1 MIKRIYFFM
10 LNKILLCSAFLFSVT
25 ALAERPD
32 YFNDEIDKEYRAVLK
47 HMDEMMPQTDLELAY
62 LPSFYPF
69 SIFDIHATK
78 FKNDKDKQAF
88 TNFNLGVL
96 GSQFL
101 NVKEQ
106 VGTKLPNLVICKKEK
121 CTEQRLKLI
130 RSFLDVSEAE
140 ILAFKNSQT
149 LKLVQQ
155 SAPHVY
161 RVNNT
166 FYSPTQLISYTPSR
180 YAGFVPSA
188 DYKILS
194 PDAEP
199 NLMELSAD
207 TQELRDLMVEYKVAA
222 ITKDEYDSVNV
233 IFGGLSDNHWGV
245 VLLDKYTIPK
255 SGDRNAFGLEY
266 DIIKPLSKTS
276 FYYQTN

>member
-1 MIKRIYFFM
+1 M
-10 LNKILLCSAFLFSVT
+10 
-25 ALAERPD
+25 
-32 YFNDEIDKEYRAVLK
+32 DEI
-47 HMDEMMPQTDLELAY
+47 MPQTDEELAY

-101 NVKEQ
+101 NVEQ
-106 VGTKLPNLVICKKEK
+106 QIGTKLPNLVICKKDK

-130 RSFLDVSEAE
+130 QSFLAESEAQ
-140 ILAFKNSQT
+140 ILAFKNNQK
-149 LKLVQQ
+149 LKLIQQ

-166 FYSPTQLISYTPSR
+166 FYSPTQLISYTPSI

-188 DYKILS
+188 DYKTFT
-194 PDAEP
+194 PDDAP
-199 NLMELSAD
+199 GLMALSA
-207 TQELRDLMVEYKVAA
+207 TSQKLRDLMVKFKVAA
-222 ITKDEYDSVNV
+222 VKKDEYDSVNV

-245 VLLDKYTIPK
+245 VLLDKYSIPRE
-255 SGDRNAFGLEY
+255 GDRNAFGLEY
-266 DIIKPLSKTS
+266 EIIKPLSKTS

>member
-1 MIKRIYFFM
+1 M
-10 LNKILLCSAFLFSVT
+10 LNKMLLSGAFLFSVT
-25 ALAERPD
+25 AMADMPA
-32 YFNDEIDKEYRAVLK
+32 YFNNEIDQEYRAVLK

-78 FKNDKDKQAF
+78 LKNDKDKQAF

-101 NVKEQ
+101 NVEPQ
-106 VGTKLPNLVICKKEK
+106 VGTKLPNLVICKKDK
-121 CTEQRLKLI
+121 CTEQRLKQI
-130 RSFLDVSEAE
+130 SSFLAVSEE
-140 ILAFKNSQT
+140 QILAFKNNIS
-149 LKLVQQ
+149 LNLVQLT
-155 SAPHVY
+155 APNVY
-161 RVNNT
+161 RINNT
-166 FYSPTQLISYTPSR
+166 FYSPTQLLSYTPSK

-194 PDAEP
+194 PDTASS
-199 NLMELSAD
+199 LMELSAD
-207 TQELRDLMVEYKVAA
+207 SQKLRDLMIKHKVAA
-222 ITKDEYDSVNV
+222 VTKDKNDCVNV

-245 VLLDKYTIPK
+245 VLLDKSNIPRK
-255 SGDRNAFGLEY
+255 GDRNAIGLEY
-266 DIIKPLSKTS
+266 DVIKPLSETS

>member
-1 MIKRIYFFM
+1 MFFFM
-10 LNKILLCSAFLFSVT
+10 LNKILLCSALLFSVT

-32 YFNDEIDKEYRAVLK
+32 YFNDEIEQEYLAVLK
-47 HMDEMMPQTDLELAY
+47 HMDEMMPQTDVELAY

-96 GSQFL
+96 GSQYL
-101 NVKEQ
+101 NVEQ
-106 VGTKLPNLVICKKEK
+106 QIGTKLPNLFICKKDQ
-121 CTEQRLKLI
+121 CTEQRLKQI
-130 RSFLDVSEAE
+130 SSFLAVSDEQ
-140 ILAFKNSQT
+140 ILAFKNNIS
-149 LKLVQQ
+149 LNLVQLT
-155 SAPHVY
+155 APNVY

-166 FYSPTQLISYTPSR
+166 FYSPTQLLSYTPST

-188 DYKILS
+188 DYKTLS
-194 PDAEP
+194 PGEAP
-199 NLMELSAD
+199 SLMELSAD
-207 TQELRDLMVEYKVAA
+207 SQKLRDLMVKFKVAA
-222 ITKDEYDSVNV
+222 VTKDEYDNINV

-245 VLLDKYTIPK
+245 VLLDKYSIPRE
-255 SGDRNAFGLEY
+255 GDRNALGLEY
-266 DIIKPLSKTS
+266 EIIKPLSKTS

>member
-1 MIKRIYFFM
+1 M

-25 ALAERPD
+25 ALAERPN

-47 HMDEMMPQTDLELAY
+47 HMDEMMPQTDVELAY

-101 NVKEQ
+101 NVEEQ
-106 VGTKLPNLVICKKEK
+106 VGTKLPNLVICKKDK

-130 RSFLDVSEAE
+130 RSFLDVSEAQ
-140 ILAFKNSQT
+140 ILAFKNSQN
-149 LKLVQQ
+149 LKLIQQ

-166 FYSPTQLISYTPSR
+166 FYSPTQLLSYTPST

-188 DYKILS
+188 DYKTLS
-194 PDAEP
+194 PDEAP
-199 NLMELSAD
+199 SLMELSAD
-207 TQELRDLMVEYKVAA
+207 SQKLRDLMVKFKVAA
-222 ITKDEYDSVNV
+222 VTKDEYDNINV

-245 VLLDKYTIPK
+245 VLLDKYSIPRE
-255 SGDRNAFGLEY
+255 GDRNALGLEY
-266 DIIKPLSKTS
+266 EIVKPLSKTS

>member
-1 MIKRIYFFM
+1 MFFFM
-10 LNKILLCSAFLFSVT
+10 LNKILLCSALLFSVT

-32 YFNDEIDKEYRAVLK
+32 YFNDEIEQEYLAVLK
-47 HMDEMMPQTDLELAY
+47 HMDEMMPQTDVELAY

-96 GSQFL
+96 GSQYL
-101 NVKEQ
+101 NVEQ
-106 VGTKLPNLVICKKEK
+106 QIGTKLPNLFICKKDQ

-130 RSFLDVSEAE
+130 RPFLDLSEE
-140 ILAFKNSQT
+140 QILAFKNSQN
-149 LKLVQQ
+149 LKLIQQ

-166 FYSPTQLISYTPSR
+166 FYSPTQLLSYTPST

-188 DYKILS
+188 DYKTLS
-194 PDAEP
+194 PGEAP
-199 NLMELSAD
+199 SLMELSAD
-207 TQELRDLMVEYKVAA
+207 SQKLRDLMVKFKVAA
-222 ITKDEYDSVNV
+222 VTKDEYDNINV

-245 VLLDKYTIPK
+245 VLLDKYSIPRE
-255 SGDRNAFGLEY
+255 GDRNALGLEY
-266 DIIKPLSKTS
+266 EIIKPLSKIS